1 MHCSFLHLAEYV
13 SDFTLV
19 CAYSSLFC
27 ALIQLTDCPY
37 FFARSHAVYGE
48 FQTTFYCWEK
58 LLICLIQVSES
69 QHKGTNVSFFVSLV
83 VDKERM
89 RSGHQLRLVICVSP
103 WVIVLTLV
111 IGWEEAH
118 LVRKTLFHL
127 SQRFHP
133 EQVEKKDHGGTN
145 LRGRMAA
152 VILAVPVSLCISL
165 SVCQYVET
173 VGY

>member
-1 MHCSFLHLAEYV
+1 MWVTLPLCVHTAHCFVHLFSWQIVHTSLHDRMLFMV
-13 SDFTLV
+13 SSKPLFTVERNYLSV
-19 CAYSSLFC
+19 WYRHRKAS
-27 ALIQLTDCPY
+27 I
-37 FFARSHAVYGE
+37 
-48 FQTTFYCWEK
+48 
-58 LLICLIQVSES
+58 
-69 QHKGTNVSFFVSLV
+69 KGTNVSFFVSLV